1 MGRKVSFVNT
11 YNQFN
16 AIRYPGVWGSVKISG
31 LNSSVVRVLALYTT
45 GPGLESR
52 LRLFFS
58 QPVTEVG
65 EIILLNLKKWQ
76 CLHCTLVNHSILRKS
91 LLFLLSLL
99 TQKSNCS
106 TNSMQVLFRHKID
119 GMSWIIDA
127 LAGFVFSSYK
137 EYCRWIYRITRE
149 QGETLTWSNVLITV
163 QSHDKPPFLI
173 IIEFKW
179 SMLCCPM
186 ILKAYTRY
194 IDSDDEFWII
204 W

>member
-11 YNQFN
+11 YDQLN

-31 LNSSVVRVLALYTT
+31 LNSSVVRVLALHHRAWARVKVKTFLFTT
-45 GPGLESR
+45 CDGSR
-52 LRLFFS
+52 RYN
-58 QPVTEVG
+58 T
-65 EIILLNLKKWQ
+65 LNLKKWQ

-99 TQKSNCS
+99 SQKSNCS

-149 QGETLTWSNVLITV
+149 QGETAHLKQCPDHS
-163 QSHDKPPFLI
+163 SKPWQTTIPHH
-173 IIEFKW
+173 
-179 SMLCCPM
+179 
-186 ILKAYTRY
+186 Y
-194 IDSDDEFWII
+194 
-204 W
+204 